1 MKKIILIA
9 MIVINSYTLSQAQNF
24 SSSKG
29 KATVGLGMGL
39 PYGGFGGR
47 LSINPLDQVT
57 LFGGLGYNL
66 VGVGYNVGMQ
76 YILPSEKHT
85 EFFLTAMYGYNAVMK
100 IKGTDIYND
109 SYNGFS
115 AGAGL
120 RLNSKK
126 NEGVFWDFGFLIP
139 ARSQQY
145 RDDWNNLN
153 NNPMIENLS
162 KASPVLI
169 FVGLNF
175 PISSRN

>member
-1 MKKIILIA
+1 MKKILLVALIA
-9 MIVINSYTLSQAQNF
+9 IGICTFSHAQHF

-29 KATVGLGMGL
+29 KAVVGLGMGL

-47 LSINPLDQVT
+47 LSINPLDQVA

-76 YILPSEKHT
+76 YIVPSEKQA
-85 EFFLTAMYGYNAVMK
+85 EFFLTAMYGYNAVIK
-100 IKGTDIYND
+100 IKGTNLYND
-109 SYNGFS
+109 SYNGVS

-120 RLNSKK
+120 RINSKQNK
-126 NEGVFWDFGFLIP
+126 GMFWDFGVLIP
-139 ARSQQY
+139 ARSQEY
-145 RDDWNNLN
+145 RDDWDRLN
-153 NNPMIENLS
+153 NNQMIENLS

-175 PISSRN
+175 PISPRD